1 MSTPPEA
8 HKAWARHFRS
18 LVPGD
23 VAVARFRD
31 EDETHA
37 IDVVTSTQPDGLVA
51 ATIGLMEYDQAAAA
65 GAPLRSEL
73 IMDSRGELPELQ
85 NVLATAA
92 FFVMKDGWRMRPGV
106 VFERVVKLYRPDL
119 ELPHAYF
126 TAPFQWDGAMGR
138 VELPARTIYPLLAVP
153 ISMSESRMVA
163 EAGGEALESWWESA
177 GTDVLDWKR
186 TCAVEDGGRL

>member
-37 IDVVTSTQPDGLVA
+37 IDIVTSTQPDGLVA
-51 ATIGLMEYDQAAAA
+51 ATIGLMEHDQAAAT
-65 GAPLRSEL
+65 GTPVRTEL
-73 IMDSRGELPELQ
+73 IMDSRGEVPELQ
-85 NVLATAA
+85 NILATTA
-92 FFVMKDGWRMRPGV
+92 FFVMKDGWRIRPGI
-106 VFERVVKLYRPDL
+106 VFERMVEMYRPDL
-119 ELPHAYF
+119 DLPHVYF
-126 TAPFQWDGAMGR
+126 TAPFQWDGAMTS
-138 VELPARTIYPLLAVP
+138 VELPTRTIHPMLAVP
-153 ISMSESRMVA
+153 ISTSESRMVA
-163 EAGGEALESWWESA
+163 EAGGEALESRWESA

-186 TCAVEDGGRL
+186 SSAV